1 MSFIGNCLD
10 KATEHSV
17 NHIVTQVHYVK
28 CQSEI
33 NMLLK

>member
-1 MSFIGNCLD
+1 MSFISKGLD

-17 NHIVTQVHYVK
+17 NQIVWQVHYVK